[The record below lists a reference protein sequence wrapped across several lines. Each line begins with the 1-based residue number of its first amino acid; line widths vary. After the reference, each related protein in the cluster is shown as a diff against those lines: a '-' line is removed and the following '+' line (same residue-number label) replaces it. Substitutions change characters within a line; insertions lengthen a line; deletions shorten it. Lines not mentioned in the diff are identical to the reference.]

1 MEVTRTF
8 SDTRSLYEG
17 RVGLLP
23 TLGFFHE
30 GHLALMDLLRSQCDT
45 LVVSL
50 FVNPTQFDDSSDFE
64 AYPRDEERDTELA
77 HQHDVDLLF
86 APPVEEVYRG
96 ISQTTVEVTGVTDE
110 MEGRHRPGH
119 FVGVATVVA
128 KLFAGLQP
136 DVAMF
141 GRKDAQQLAVLRAMV
156 NDLRFPIE
164 IVEAPVVREPDGLA
178 LSSRNVRLSRGERER
193 ALAISRGLFQAA
205 EQVDAGERDA
215 DRLEGTVTR
224 SMRGLDID
232 YVKLASQATMK
243 PIPALDQ
250 PAVLAVAA
258 TVGSVRL
265 IDNIA
270 FDFPDGRPQADRGM
284 ILDEP
289 SSLTPHQPPSGTA
302 E

>member
-1 MEVTRTF
+1 MEITRTF
-8 SDTRSLYEG
+8 ADTRDRYEG
-17 RVGLLP
+17 IVGLLP

-30 GHLALMDLLRSQCDT
+30 GHLKLMDLLRERCDT

-50 FVNPTQFDDSSDFE
+50 FVNPTQFNVEDDFNS
-64 AYPRDEERDTELA
+64 YPRDEERDAGLA
-77 HQHDVDLLF
+77 REHDVDLLF
-86 APPVEEVYRG
+86 APPLEEVYQG
-96 ISQTTVEVTGVTDE
+96 VSVTTVEVTGVTDE

-136 DVAMF
+136 DVSMF

-178 LSSRNVRLSRGERER
+178 LSSRNVRLEAMDREH
-193 ALAISRGLFQAA
+193 ALAISRGLFQAS
-205 EQVDAGERDA
+205 EQVDAGERQA
-215 DRLEGTVTR
+215 ERLEGTALR
-224 SMRGLDID
+224 SMKYLDVD

-243 PIPALDQ
+243 PISQLDQ

-258 TVGSVRL
+258 TVSDVRL
-265 IDNIA
+265 IDNVA
-270 FDFPDGRPQADRGM
+270 FDFIDGRPVPDRGV
-284 ILDEP
+284 LLEEP
-289 SSLTPHQPPSGTA
+289 SQLSSMP
-302 E
+302 